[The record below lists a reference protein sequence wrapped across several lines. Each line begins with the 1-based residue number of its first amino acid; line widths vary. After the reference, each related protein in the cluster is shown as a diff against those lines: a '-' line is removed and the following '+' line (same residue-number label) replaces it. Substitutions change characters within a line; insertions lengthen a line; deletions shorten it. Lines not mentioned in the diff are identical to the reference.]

1 MTDELQITM
10 CLEDEPEIVYPS
22 SSEDVPEIDGLRME
36 PVYSEVQ
43 QALIAH
49 FGSRNDVL
57 VAGNNFIY
65 FKEDGHPERTWLDC
79 FVAFGVDRDAIRSR
93 GQYHTWKTGKAPDF
107 VLELRTSMGDSP
119 VDGESSWR
127 LRLHAALGITEYWI
141 VDTAGAGSD
150 RRGLRGNRLVD
161 GRYEQD
167 GARHRSRRRRTRIQ
181 PDAWPQPVS
190 GRRQAAAP
198 RFDGRELRAQRH
210 RGTRSAPRRRS
221 RESTATTAIAAR
233 ESGVWMIARMTRR
246 PLRRE
251 PPPPG
256 RRIRGTIAPVS
267 NYGGSDGFGVHS
279 SARRR
284 VSSYAVSVSGNWRV
298 TFRFEEDWAVDVDYV
313 DYH

>member
-107 VLELRTSMGDSP
+107 VLEIRTSMGDSP

-127 LRLHAALGITEYWI
+127 LRLHAALGIAEYWI
-141 VDTAGAGSD
+141 VDTAGAGNG

-161 GRYEQD
+161 GRYEQVALVTEAA
-167 GARHRSRRRRTRIQ
+167 GAVRGYSPTLGLSLSLDDDR
-181 PDAWPQPVS
+181 
-190 GRRQAAAP
+190 
-198 RFDGRELRAQRH
+198 LRLLD
-210 RGTRSAPRRRS
+210 
-221 RESTATTAIAAR
+221 STAGNCALSVIEEREARLAAEAENRQLRQQLQRVNR
-233 ESGVWMIARMTRR
+233 E
-246 PLRRE
+246 
-251 PPPPG
+251 
-256 RRIRGTIAPVS
+256 
-267 NYGGSDGFGVHS
+267 YG
-279 SARRR
+279 
-284 VSSYAVSVSGNWRV
+284 
-298 TFRFEEDWAVDVDYV
+298 
-313 DYH
+313 